1 MSSVLRILRTIF
13 YKLGFAALTFVNTYL
28 VTRYLTVSD
37 KGIYSTITT
46 TLLLGSTYMAGYS
59 AFFNYGLN
67 RLKFE
72 RPRVIG
78 SLARFFLQA
87 TAGITALFLLS
98 LALAAAWPNPLFVYG
113 AFVLATMPFVI
124 LFGYCSRFL
133 QALNEIDWLNRL
145 NMLQGTVFFVLAT
158 TILLVDHF
166 HPSIVRPHLL
176 VITLAGW
183 FGSNILAAAVI
194 VLIVRRLAGVP
205 LRPARNDLVAQE
217 MFRYG
222 RNISVQNVLTQ
233 FNLRGDFYSV
243 MLLQGAH
250 ATGLYSIA
258 VTASEVLWQVSSSV
272 ALIVYTRVAHRAR
285 EDSTSLTER
294 TFRFTFWLMIVGAVV
309 LFAVFSPFI
318 HIIFTDRYAASVRPF
333 QILLAGTTA
342 YGTVGVLTQFF
353 TDQLGKVR
361 YPMYMQGASFAT
373 NVLLCVILIPH
384 MGISGAALASSIAYG
399 LSLVLSLFYFRR
411 HTGRPLRSLFF
422 FSADDVAL
430 LRSLRPRRRAHEG
443 GK

>member
-13 YKLGFAALTFVNTYL
+13 YKLGFAALTFINTYL

-46 TLLLGSTYMAGYS
+46 SLLLGSTYMAGYS

-67 RLKFE
+67 RLKLD
-72 RPRVIG
+72 RPRVVG
-78 SLARFFLQA
+78 ALARFYLLVMA
-87 TAGITALFLLS
+87 AVAGL
-98 LALAAAWPNPLFVYG
+98 LALVLILNAATLDTLFVYG
-113 AFVLATMPFVI
+113 AFVLAAMPFVV
-124 LFGYCSRFL
+124 LFGFCSRLL

-145 NMLQGTVFFVLAT
+145 NMLQGTIFFILAT
-158 TILLVDHF
+158 AILLTDHY
-166 HPSIVRPHLL
+166 HPAGIRPHLL
-176 VITLAGW
+176 VITLGAW
-183 FGSNILAAAVI
+183 LVSNLLAAAVI
-194 VLIVRRLAGVP
+194 VRVVRRLAAVS
-205 LRPARNDLVAQE
+205 LRPAKDTAVARE

-222 RNISVQNVLTQ
+222 RNISLQNVLTQ

-243 MLLQGAH
+243 LLLQGAH

-258 VTASEVLWQVSSSV
+258 VTASEILWQVSSSI
-272 ALIVYTRVAHRAR
+272 ALIVYTRVAHRDRA
-285 EDSTSLTER
+285 DSTELTER
-294 TFRFTFWLMIVGAVV
+294 TFRFTFWLMVACAII
-309 LFAVFSPFI
+309 LFAVFSPLI
-318 HIIFTDRYAASVRPF
+318 HIIFTDRYAASVPPF

-373 NVLLCVILIPH
+373 NVLLCVLLIPH
-384 MGISGAALASSIAYG
+384 MGISGAAFASSTAYG
-399 LSLVLSLFYFRR
+399 LSLLLSLLYFRR
-411 HTGRPLRSLFF
+411 HTGRRLRSLFF
-422 FSADDVAL
+422 FCADDLAF
-430 LRSLRPRRRAHEG
+430 LRNLGLRRRIHEG